1 MNEAQK
7 KQFLDMDL
15 YELFGVEES
24 ATIEQIK
31 KAYRKRA
38 LELHPDK
45 NPNNKEEA
53 ENKFVAL
60 GKALEVLGSEA
71 CRDAYDAVRKSRREK
86 AKRDDMLNEKQRA
99 LKKSLEDRERV
110 ANERSKKMTEDM
122 KKSNAEERYQKEVD
136 RLRNEGSFVFKLPF
150 SVVQRNSVLKI
161 VFSFFR
167 HLRTTENPL
176 DLLKPIKNFKSY
188 IR

>member
-45 NPNNKEEA
+45 NLQNPIEAQKRFILLNKA
-53 ENKFVAL
+53 M
-60 GKALEVLGSEA
+60 EVL
-71 CRDAYDAVRKSRREK
+71 RDEGCKTAY
-86 AKRDDMLNEKQRA
+86 NEMYRQQ
-99 LKKSLEDRERV
+99 
-110 ANERSKKMTEDM
+110 
-122 KKSNAEERYQKEVD
+122 NAGF
-136 RLRNEGSFVFKLPF
+136 LFGFV
-150 SVVQRNSVLKI
+150 
-161 VFSFFR
+161 
-167 HLRTTENPL
+167 TG
-176 DLLKPIKNFKSY
+176 Y
-188 IR
+188 